1 MENPYI
7 NNGIVA
13 GLVAIAL
20 FGVWLAFRS
29 RSLRDALVPHV
40 GEQPARWALYA
51 VWFAYAYS
59 AASALA
65 NVSNFLPFYGLEGPP
80 VLAFLYGSVLT
91 TALSFVAAVVPLL
104 HLVALVVAAWLLY
117 RTLRSEAA

>member
-1 MENPYI
+1 MENPHI
-7 NNGIVA
+7 NNGIVV
-13 GLVAIAL
+13 GLIAIAL

-29 RSLRDALVPHV
+29 RSLRAALVPYI
-40 GEQPARWALYA
+40 GDQPARWALYV

-59 AASALA
+59 AVSALA
-65 NVSNFLPFYGLEGPP
+65 NVANFFPSYGLDGPP

-91 TALSFVAAVVPLL
+91 SLLSFVIAVVPLL

-117 RTLRSEAA
+117 RTLRSETA

>member
-13 GLVAIAL
+13 GLIAIAL
-20 FGVWLAFRS
+20 VGLWLAFRS
-29 RSLRDALVPHV
+29 RSIRSALAPYI
-40 GEQPARWALYA
+40 GEQPARWALYV
-51 VWFAYAYS
+51 VWFAYVYS

-65 NVSNFLPFYGLEGPP
+65 NVANFLPFYGLDGPP

-104 HLVALVVAAWLLY
+104 HLLALVVAAWLLY